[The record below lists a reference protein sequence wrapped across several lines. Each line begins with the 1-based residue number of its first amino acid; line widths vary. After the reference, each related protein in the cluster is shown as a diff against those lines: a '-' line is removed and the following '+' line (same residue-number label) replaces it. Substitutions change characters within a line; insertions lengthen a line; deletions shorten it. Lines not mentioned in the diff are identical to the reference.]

1 MRNNVLLGA
10 IAAALAAMGPSLV
23 SATPMAAPGALA
35 TRDSTISPV
44 EKAGYWIGYYAPY
57 ATYQPYAYYG
67 YFYRPY
73 VYYGYV
79 PSYSYYGYYQ
89 TYGCSVPGQY
99 CIYYGW

>member
-1 MRNNVLLGA
+1 MRKNVLLPA
-10 IAAALAAMGPSLV
+10 IAAAFAAMAPSLV
-23 SATPMAAPGALA
+23 SAMPMVTAGALA
-35 TRDSTISPV
+35 TRDSTMSPV
-44 EKAGYWIGYYAPY
+44 EKAGYWVGYYAPY
-57 ATYQPYAYYG
+57 AYYQPYAYYG

-79 PSYSYYGYYQ
+79 PSYSYYDYYQ